1 MHGIGSSGLCAR
13 RVCSPLL
20 APPGDAD
27 LHHPRGREEGVKLVF
42 LSPSSCCGPSPPWLT
57 EPQPPCWHLQTPLN
71 LGLIVQPIPGQVRP
85 LLSLSQ
91 EVP

>member
-27 LHHPRGREEGVKLVF
+27 LHRPWVGVVKLAF
-42 LSPSSCCGPSPPWLT
+42 LSPSSCCGSGPPWLT
-57 EPQPPCWHLQTPLN
+57 EPQPPFWHVQTPLN
-71 LGLIVQPIPGQVRP
+71 LGLIVQPIPGQGRP
-85 LLSLSQ
+85 LLILSRK
-91 EVP
+91 VP

>member
-27 LHHPRGREEGVKLVF
+27 LHRPWVGAVKLAL
-42 LSPSSCCGPSPPWLT
+42 LSLSSCCGPGPPWMT
-57 EPQPPCWHLQTPLN
+57 EPQPPCWHLQTRLN
-71 LGLIVQPIPGQVRP
+71 LGLIVQPIPRQGRP